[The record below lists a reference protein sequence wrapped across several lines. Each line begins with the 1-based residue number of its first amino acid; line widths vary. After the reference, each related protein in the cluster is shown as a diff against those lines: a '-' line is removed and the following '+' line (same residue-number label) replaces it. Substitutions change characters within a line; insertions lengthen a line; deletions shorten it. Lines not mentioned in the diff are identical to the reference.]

1 MCFDYNTEYFLVL
14 LLSASGSQS
23 EMILALED
31 TWKYLEKYLIVI
43 SGEVQLKQSV
53 LRQGILFNKT
63 KMHSTSP
70 NTRNYLSQH
79 Q

>member
-43 SGEVQLKQSV
+43 SELKQSV

>member
-14 LLSASGSQS
+14 LLWASGSQS

-43 SGEVQLKQSV
+43 SELKQSV